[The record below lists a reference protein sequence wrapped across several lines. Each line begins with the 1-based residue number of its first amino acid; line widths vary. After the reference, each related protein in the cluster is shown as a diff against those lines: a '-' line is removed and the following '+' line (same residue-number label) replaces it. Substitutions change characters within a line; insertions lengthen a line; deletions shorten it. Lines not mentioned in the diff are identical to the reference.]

1 MTTIVKVI
9 ANHGWPV
16 LVTPISPTHGATF
29 TAVRVEPGETRDF
42 HAHSG
47 QDLRI
52 HEIQFDPAAAPAGD
66 VAPLHAALP
75 VSGYR
80 PQSSDAVARVNAIK
94 QMEERVLRLLDELK
108 ADPEIDQ
115 RWLQIG
121 RTNLEQGFMGVVR
134 SIFKPARA
142 ELVE

>member
-16 LVTPISPTHGATF
+16 LVTPISLAGA
-29 TAVRVEPGETRDF
+29 AVAPAAQVEPGETRDF
-42 HAHSG
+42 YAHSG

-52 HEIQFDPAAAPAGD
+52 HEIQPVEAPAEAVTHTG
-66 VAPLHAALP
+66 LP
-75 VSGYR
+75 VAGYQ
-80 PQSSDAVARVNAIK
+80 PQSADAIARANAIK

-108 ADPEIDQ
+108 ADPVIDQ

-121 RTNLEQGFMGVVR
+121 RTSLEQGFMGVVR
-134 SIFKPARA
+134 SIFKPGRVELA
-142 ELVE
+142 E